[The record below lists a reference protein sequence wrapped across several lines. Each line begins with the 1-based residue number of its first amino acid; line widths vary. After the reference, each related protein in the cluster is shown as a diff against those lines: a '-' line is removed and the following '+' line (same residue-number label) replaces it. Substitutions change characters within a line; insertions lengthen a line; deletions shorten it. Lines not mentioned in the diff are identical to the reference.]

1 MSDRGSAV
9 VIGAG
14 VMGSWTARWLQRAGL
29 DVTLVDAHG
38 AGNSLSSSGDE
49 SRVTRS
55 AHGLDTHYPV
65 WQQRSLG
72 EWRDLESRSG
82 ERLFVRTGVLWLAG
96 DEEGMEA
103 DSLATLSGLGTPAER
118 LSTDELAARW
128 PQISTDGLAWAMY
141 EPDAGALMARRATA
155 AVARDFTD
163 AGGRFQRSAVAPP
176 TATAESRLGRVRLSD
191 GSVLEADAFVFAA
204 GPWLAT
210 LLPDVVGGERLAV
223 TRQEVVYLAPP
234 AGDAAFDAGNLPI
247 WIEYAAEF
255 YGIPSIEG
263 RGMKFAP
270 DRTGPIV
277 DPERL
282 ERRPSDEALAA
293 AHDYARRR
301 FPRLADRP
309 VNESR
314 VCQYESTPDS
324 HFIIDRHPTWEDAWV
339 VGGGSGHGF
348 KHGPA
353 IGQYAAAV
361 VTRDEASARELAPPD
376 DRFRLRDR
384 TPAGAGLRTAAAE
397 RG

>member
-1 MSDRGSAV
+1 MV
-9 VIGAG
+9 VGAG

-55 AHGLDTHYPV
+55 AHGLDAHYPV
-65 WQQRSLG
+65 WQRRSLR
-72 EWRDLESRSG
+72 EWLDLERRSG

-96 DEEGMEA
+96 NEDGMEA
-103 DSLATLSGLGTPAER
+103 DSLATLSALEIPAER
-118 LSTDELAARW
+118 LTLDELAARW
-128 PQISTDGLAWAMY
+128 PQIRADGLAWALY
-141 EPDAGALMARRATA
+141 ELEGVALMARRATA

-163 AGGRFQRSAVAPP
+163 AGGRFMRAAAAPP
-176 TATAESRLGRVRLSD
+176 EGIGESRLGRLRLSD
-191 GSVLEADAFVFAA
+191 GSDLEADAFVFAA

-210 LLPDVVGGERLAV
+210 LLPDVVGGARLAV
-223 TRQEVVYLAPP
+223 TRQEVAYLSPP
-234 AGDAAFDAGNLPI
+234 SGDARFDAGSLPT
-247 WIEYAAEF
+247 WVEYAAAF

-270 DRTGPIV
+270 DRPGPIV

-293 AHDYARRR
+293 VHDYARIR
-301 FPRLADRP
+301 FPALADRP

-314 VCQYESTPDS
+314 MCQYESTADS
-324 HFIIDRHPTWEDAWV
+324 HFIIDRHPAWDDAWV
-339 VGGGSGHGF
+339 VGGGSGHAF

-353 IGQYAAAV
+353 IGQYAAAL
-361 VTRDEASARELAPPD
+361 VTGDGATAEQLAPPD
-376 DRFRLRDR
+376 GRFRLGDR
-384 TPAGAGLRTAAAE
+384 APAGAGLRTAAAE